1 MSFGHCVTKKPA
13 QPTLQDLWQA
23 TTAWTREYLV
33 DVCAD
38 LPNTAQSKK
47 ALLSHQAQLG
57 DALRP
62 YYGEKVSQEFRKLL
76 HQQGELTMDL
86 IDATK
91 KDDQK
96 KIKETELAWKKN
108 ACALSGFLSK
118 TNPYIT
124 FHVLRDMLYDYLAML
139 RKMISDRVQK
149 KWKDDLKHYDML
161 RAQNAQLSLLFSNAI
176 RDAFPPPA
184 KKSKPAAPPAPITAK
199 LPPGTSIK
207 KNAV

>member
-1 MSFGHCVTKKPA
+1 MAWAQCATQKPA

-38 LPNTAQSKK
+38 LPNTKQSKK
-47 ALLSHQAQLG
+47 ALLIHQAELG
-57 DALRP
+57 DALDP
-62 YYGEKVSQEFRKLL
+62 YYGNKVSQEFRKLL
-76 HQQGELTMDL
+76 HEQGMLTIDL

-118 TNPYIT
+118 SNPYIT

-139 RKMISDRVQK
+139 LRMISDRVQK
-149 KWKDDLKHYDML
+149 KWKDDLKDYDKL
-161 RAQNAQLSLLFSNAI
+161 RTQNAQLSLLFSQAVK
-176 RDAFPPPA
+176 DAFPPPA
-184 KKSKPAAPPAPITAK
+184 KKSKPVAPPPPLTTP